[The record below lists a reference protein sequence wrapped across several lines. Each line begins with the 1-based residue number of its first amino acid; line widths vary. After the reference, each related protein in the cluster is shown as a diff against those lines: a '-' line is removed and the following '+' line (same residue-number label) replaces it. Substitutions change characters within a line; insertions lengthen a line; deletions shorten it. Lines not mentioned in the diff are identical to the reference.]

1 MKHDRRDG
9 DDGRRLSSTPKA
21 TLSRALIVIPIL
33 AASLT
38 CSLEDALEE
47 YTGVDLIADRGES
60 VDSFIAAHIDGS
72 DPLVPLEYVR
82 LTAVGPAEYGTDA
95 GLTSDQADTI
105 RRLEAV
111 NLVPDGD
118 FEQSTVGLAPV
129 NWDIDAPDSTPVA
142 PAPPQL
148 EPAAFA
154 VDGGGVIQGNSVYFE
169 TGGDSAAVLDLDT
182 HALDG
187 FVEPATYFLSLQFV
201 RSAAVTE
208 MTFDYGDGAGARYLY
223 NQPWIIAART
233 DGQTPLETL
242 PTPGHPLLN
251 KVTVFSAIGVDPAG
265 DYLYV
270 GSPIGASGQS
280 GYLDN
285 VRLGRLDPLPHVA
298 VPISGRNAT
307 DGRPLL
313 AGTYRVSVF
322 VKSEI
327 DDQVTPAANGHNR
340 FRADQIVLGLN
351 THFEL
356 IRRSDGGWSEN
367 TWERVS
373 ADFQIDESDLTAE
386 PPLKVRLTV
395 IHPDRPRIGS
405 LLIADPRLELVT
417 AFTGE

>member
-1 MKHDRRDG
+1 MNRDRRKGDG
-9 DDGRRLSSTPKA
+9 GQRQSSTPIA
-21 TLSRALIVIPIL
+21 SLARALIAILIL
-33 AASLT
+33 ATSLT
-38 CSLEDALEE
+38 CSLEDAFEE

-60 VDSFIAAHIDGS
+60 VDSFAPAHIDGS

-95 GLTSDQADTI
+95 GLSSGEAATI

-118 FEQSTVGLAPV
+118 FEQSTVGNTPL
-129 NWDIDAPDSTPVA
+129 NWDIDSAAV
-142 PAPPQL
+142 PPQVD
-148 EPAAFA
+148 PAAFT
-154 VDGGGVIQGNSVYFE
+154 VDGSDVIQGNSVYFE
-169 TGGDSAAVLDLDT
+169 TGGNSAAVLDLDT

-187 FVEPATYFLSLQFV
+187 FVEPGTYFLSLQFV
-201 RSAAVTE
+201 RAAAVTE

-242 PTPGHPLLN
+242 PTPGDPLLD

-270 GSPIGASGQS
+270 GSPIGASGQW

-285 VRLGRLDPLPHVA
+285 VRLGRLDPIPHVA
-298 VPISGRNAT
+298 VPVSARNAAN
-307 DGRPLL
+307 GRPLL

-327 DDQVTPAANGHNR
+327 DDQVTPGANGDNR

-356 IRRSDGGWSEN
+356 VRRSDGGWSES

-386 PPLKVRLTV
+386 PPLQVRLTV

-417 AFTGE
+417 AFTAE